1 MVPKHTTPLDSQFD
15 DGTIF
20 TIPKPGEHEI
30 GVEYRIVPSS
40 AHETAHP
47 EDAQVQH
54 WRVQIAPVGVKEVMA
69 LEIRADTVVG
79 SNNNTESDLD
89 VNVAQWNGYENGVSR
104 RHVLLRPSKNKLF
117 AMDLRST
124 NGTHI
129 NGLPLGV
136 GWAYA
141 IRDGDLLT
149 LGRLHIRVRITQM
162 PEQD

>member
-15 DGTIF
+15 DGAIF

-30 GVEYRIVPSS
+30 GVEYRIVPAEADS
-40 AHETAHP
+40 TAHP
-47 EDAQVQH
+47 EDEQARH
-54 WRVQIAPVGVKEVMA
+54 WRIQIAPVGIKEVMA
-69 LEIRADTVVG
+69 LEIRADTVMG
-79 SNNNTESDLD
+79 SNNNSEADLD
-89 VNVAQWNGYENGVSR
+89 VNLAQWNGYENGVSR

-149 LGRLHIRVRITQM
+149 LGRLHVRVRITQM
-162 PEQD
+162 PDEE